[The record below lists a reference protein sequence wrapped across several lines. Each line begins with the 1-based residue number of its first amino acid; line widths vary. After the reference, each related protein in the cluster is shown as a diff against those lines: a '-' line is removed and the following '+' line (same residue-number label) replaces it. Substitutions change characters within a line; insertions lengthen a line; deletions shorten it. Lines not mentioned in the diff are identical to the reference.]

1 MKNNETQPVSIDI
14 TVLTE
19 QVNKGMKKAELAEF
33 YGIPVTQMTSA
44 LKQAGLKIRKFH
56 HPKFVLVNNT
66 VKDTVGDVANT
77 VKEEDSK
84 KDDVMVG
91 DLFSQSEEVQE
102 EPVATQEAEETTS
115 NSVSWED

>member
-56 HPKFVLVNNT
+56 HPKFVLVNNNN
-66 VKDTVGDVANT
+66 TVGDTANA

-84 KDDVMVG
+84 EDNLVVG

-102 EPVATQEAEETTS
+102 EPVVTQEPEETTS

>member
-14 TVLTE
+14 KVLTE
-19 QVNKGMKKAELAEF
+19 QVNNGMKKAELAEF

-56 HPKFVLVNNT
+56 HPKFVLVNNNT
-66 VKDTVGDVANT
+66 TENLGDTA
-77 VKEEDSK
+77 KEEVSEEEEL
-84 KDDVMVG
+84 MVE
-91 DLFSQSEEVQE
+91 DLFSQGEEIQE
-102 EPVATQEAEETTS
+102 EPVVTQEPEETTS

>member
-66 VKDTVGDVANT
+66 IGNTADAVKQ
-77 VKEEDSK
+77 KDSK
-84 KDDVMVG
+84 EDNPLVG

-102 EPVATQEAEETTS
+102 EPVVTQKAEETTS

>member
-14 TVLTE
+14 KVLTE
-19 QVNKGMKKAELAEF
+19 QVNNGMKKAELAEF

-56 HPKFVLVNNT
+56 HPKFVLVNNNNT
-66 VKDTVGDVANT
+66 TENLGDTAKEEVS
-77 VKEEDSK
+77 KEEDL
-84 KDDVMVG
+84 MVG
-91 DLFSQSEEVQE
+91 DLSSQGEEIQE
-102 EPVATQEAEETTS
+102 EPVVTQEPEETTS

>member
-56 HPKFVLVNNT
+56 HPKFVLVNNNNT
-66 VKDTVGDVANT
+66 TENLGDTAKEEVS
-77 VKEEDSK
+77 KEEDL
-84 KDDVMVG
+84 MVG
-91 DLFSQSEEVQE
+91 DLFSQGEEIQE
-102 EPVATQEAEETTS
+102 EPVVTQEPEETTS

>member
-14 TVLTE
+14 KVLTE
-19 QVNKGMKKAELAEF
+19 QVNNGMKKAELAEF

-56 HPKFVLVNNT
+56 HPKFVLVNNNNT
-66 VKDTVGDVANT
+66 TENLGDTA
-77 VKEEDSK
+77 KEEVSEEEEL
-84 KDDVMVG
+84 MVG
-91 DLFSQSEEVQE
+91 DLFSQGEEIQE
-102 EPVATQEAEETTS
+102 EPVVTQEPEETTS

>member
-56 HPKFVLVNNT
+56 HPKFVLVNNNN
-66 VKDTVGDVANT
+66 TVGDTANA

-84 KDDVMVG
+84 EDNLVVG
-91 DLFSQSEEVQE
+91 DLFSQGEEIQE
-102 EPVATQEAEETTS
+102 EPVVTQEPEKTTS

>member
-66 VKDTVGDVANT
+66 TENVGDTA
-77 VKEEDSK
+77 KEEVSK
-84 KDDVMVG
+84 EEELVVG

-102 EPVATQEAEETTS
+102 EPVVTQEAEETTS

>member
-14 TVLTE
+14 KVLTE
-19 QVNKGMKKAELAEF
+19 QVNNGMKKAELAEF

-56 HPKFVLVNNT
+56 HPKFVLVDNT
-66 VKDTVGDVANT
+66 KEDTITDVTEETSNVGDGVI
-77 VKEEDSK
+77 
-84 KDDVMVG
+84 G
-91 DLFSQSEEVQE
+91 DLFSQGEEIQE
-102 EPVATQEAEETTS
+102 EPVVTQEPEETTS

>member
-56 HPKFVLVNNT
+56 HPKFVLVNNNN
-66 VKDTVGDVANT
+66 TVGDTANA

-91 DLFSQSEEVQE
+91 DLFSQGEGIQG
-102 EPVATQEAEETTS
+102 EPVVTQEPEETTS

>member
-56 HPKFVLVNNT
+56 HPKFVLVNNNNT
-66 VKDTVGDVANT
+66 VEDTVNT

-84 KDDVMVG
+84 KDDVIVG

>member
-56 HPKFVLVNNT
+56 HPKFVLVNNNNNT
-66 VKDTVGDVANT
+66 TENLGDTA
-77 VKEEDSK
+77 KEEVSK
-84 KDDVMVG
+84 EEELMVG

>member
-56 HPKFVLVNNT
+56 HPKFVLVDNT
-66 VKDTVGDVANT
+66 KEGTITDVT
-77 VKEEDSK
+77 EETSK
-84 KDDVMVG
+84 VEDGVIG
-91 DLFSQSEEVQE
+91 DLFSQDTEEVQE
-102 EPVATQEAEETTS
+102 KDTKEVLVEKENTS
-115 NSVSWED
+115 PNSVSWED